1 MMERRLFMAE
11 EILVRDEGRI
21 STILINRPDKKNA
34 LTVTCLGS
42 LCRVLQYLSYRKNVP
57 VVVLR
62 GAGEESFCAGFDI
75 ASLPITEQPVDM
87 RGESPPLEEALR
99 AIENYPYPVIAM
111 IRGAA
116 LGGGCELALGCDIRI
131 GARSAVMG
139 VPSAKLGLVYP
150 HQRLRRFYR
159 TLGPSRCAEILFT
172 GRSYRADD
180 CLTMGLVNHI
190 VDDGVLEEFTYS
202 MAGEIAAN
210 APLAITGTKRALA
223 VIGTYPRLEKG
234 DEDDLNAL
242 FLKSLASADIKEA
255 RAAFFERRKP
265 RFKGL

>member
-1 MMERRLFMAE
+1 
-11 EILVRDEGRI
+11 
-21 STILINRPDKKNA
+21 
-34 LTVTCLGS
+34 
-42 LCRVLQYLSYRKNVP
+42 
-57 VVVLR
+57 
-62 GAGEESFCAGFDI
+62 
-75 ASLPITEQPVDM
+75 
-87 RGESPPLEEALR
+87 
-99 AIENYPYPVIAM
+99 
-111 IRGAA
+111 
-116 LGGGCELALGCDIRI
+116 
-131 GARSAVMG
+131 
-139 VPSAKLGLVYP
+139 
-150 HQRLRRFYR
+150 
-159 TLGPSRCAEILFT
+159 GPSRCAEILFT

-234 DEDDLNAL
+234 DEDDLDAL

>member
-1 MMERRLFMAE
+1 MAE
-11 EILVRDEGRI
+11 EILVRDDGRI

-34 LTVTCLGS
+34 LTVTCLDS
-42 LCRVLQYLSYRKNVP
+42 LCGALLELSSRKNVP
-57 VVVLR
+57 VIVLR
-62 GAGEESFCAGFDI
+62 GAGDESFCAGFDI
-75 ASLPITEQPVDM
+75 ASLPVSDQPVDIP
-87 RGESPPLEEALR
+87 EDSPPLEKALR

-131 GARSAVMG
+131 GAKSCVMG

-150 HQRLRRFYR
+150 HQGLRRFYR
-159 TLGPSRCAEILFT
+159 KLGPSRCAEILFT
-172 GRSYRADD
+172 GRTYRADE
-180 CLTMGLVNHI
+180 CLAMGLVNHI
-190 VDDGVLEEFTYS
+190 VDDAALEEFTYS

-210 APLAITGTKRALA
+210 APLAIMGTKRALA
-223 VIGTYPRLEKG
+223 VIGTYPRLEKV
-234 DEDDLNAL
+234 DEADLNAL
-242 FLKSLASADIKEA
+242 FLNSLASADIKEA